1 MVAMYKISLISAVLI
16 LISSLISGQA
26 ALTASPKSS
35 LAHRQDLLNER
46 LRLAVAYNDAAKV
59 TVCIKQGGNANAR
72 GDEGQTFLELAARY
86 NDYYVVQVLLAS
98 GADPNLA
105 SDYGGPLSIAAEQGE
120 TAIIHLLLQHGAN
133 PDGPHRDASPL
144 TYALRCA
151 GAQEEQIFEPKISV
165 YSVNPDTP
173 ANREAARRGTLKLM
187 EHFRVLAAQQEQKR
201 LKKKRTAGIQILSML
216 LARGATV
223 NPKTAEGWT
232 PLMAAAQS
240 GDVKLVQLLV
250 SRGAEVNAHNA
261 RGLTVLMQAGS
272 ASVVE
277 FLVDKGAKINAHNI
291 NGYSVLGDVI
301 LWSSTSAAKDVMPA
315 VEFLLAHGADPNLRE
330 KDGTTILNLAK
341 DTKNAKLIAALKQA
355 GAQE

>member
-1 MVAMYKISLISAVLI
+1 MHKIGLISALLI
-16 LISSLISGQA
+16 LISGQD

-35 LAHRQDLLNER
+35 LTDRQNTLNGR
-46 LRLAVAYNDAAKV
+46 LRLAVSYNDAAKV
-59 TVCIKQGGNANAR
+59 TVCIKQGANADGR

-86 NDYYVVQVLLAS
+86 NDYSVAQALLAA

-120 TAIIHLLLQHGAN
+120 VAIIHFLLQHGAN

-151 GAQEEQIFEPKISV
+151 GAQAEQISGPRTFAF
-165 YSVNPDTP
+165 SVNPDTP
-173 ANREAARRGTLKLM
+173 ANREAARHEIQKETER
-187 EHFRVLAAQQEQKR
+187 FRVIAAQQAKKR
-201 LKKKRTAGIQILSML
+201 SEEKRTAGIQILSML

-240 GDVKLVQLLV
+240 GDVRLVQMLV

-272 ASVVE
+272 APVVK
-277 FLVDKGAKINAHNI
+277 FLVEQGAEVNARDI
-291 NGYSVLGDVI
+291 NGYSILGEVV
-301 LWSSTSAAKDVMPA
+301 LWSSTSAAKDMMPA
-315 VEFLLAHGADPNLRE
+315 VEFLLAHGADPNLRK
-330 KDGTTILNLAK
+330 KDGTTILKLAE
-341 DTKNAKLIAALKQA
+341 DTKNAELVAALKQA
-355 GAQE
+355 GARE